1 MANFTVKDT
10 VVNNETYWHF
20 IGHGKS
26 YSKWDWFYEVDSK
39 YESFSNFQLESLRFL
54 RHGFEGSNIYDR
66 DYHVKQDSIYYR
78 ITDDMP
84 ESKHGVMEYKKDAL
98 DVVTAIYYCRALD
111 FHQMKKG
118 DTVPLKFYLDG
129 GYYDSY
135 LRYEGKVAWTN
146 PRTGKVINC
155 ILFRPSLIKGTIF
168 KEGEHMEVYVTDDA
182 ARIPVYIE
190 TDLKVGKAK
199 IYLLN

>member
-10 VVNNETYWHF
+10 LVNGETYWHF

-26 YSKWDWFYEVDSK
+26 YPKWDWFYEVDSK
-39 YESFSNFQLESLRFL
+39 YESFSNQNLESLRFL
-54 RHGFEGSNIYDR
+54 RRGYEGSNIYDR

-78 ITDDMP
+78 IADDKD
-84 ESKHGVMEYKKDAL
+84 EARYGVMEYRTNAL

-111 FHQMKKG
+111 FTHMTKG
-118 DTVPLKFYLDG
+118 QKVPLNFYLDG
-129 GYYDSY
+129 AYYNSH
-135 LRYEGKVAWTN
+135 LRYEGKVKWTN
-146 PRTGKVINC
+146 PRTDEVIDC

-168 KEGEHMEVYVTDDA
+168 KEGEHMEVYVTDDD